1 MIKWTYPLK
10 RRVQTMTERKN
21 TYLFYKP
28 SEELEKKVQEVRKL
42 GRKYGFQLVDNPN
55 DANIIASFGGD
66 GTFLQSIRKTNF
78 REDCLYIG
86 VNDGKLGFY
95 TDFSTDDL
103 AKIELGLQSDIIEVL
118 KYPTLDVTVDGKQN
132 FQCLNELSIRSQI
145 IKTFA
150 IDVYIDGFYFETFRG
165 DGMVVST
172 PTGSTAYN
180 KSLGGAVVD
189 PKLKA
194 MQLTEI
200 SSLNNNQYRTL
211 GSPLLL
217 SHDRELVLKIVQ
229 DGNDH
234 PIIGADNEALSIR
247 HSHEVRIKVSDKQIK
262 TLRMKDNLF
271 LDKVRRSFL

>member
-1 MIKWTYPLK
+1 MDNQQKA
-10 RRVQTMTERKN
+10 
-21 TYLFYKP
+21 YLFYKP
-28 SEELEKKVQEVRKL
+28 SEELEERVQAVRKI
-42 GRKYGFQLVDNPN
+42 GRKYDYTLVEDPK
-55 DANIIASFGGD
+55 DANLIVSFGGD
-66 GTFLQSIRKTNF
+66 GTFLQAIRKTGF
-78 REDCLYIG
+78 RDDCLYIG
-86 VNDGKLGFY
+86 VNDGRLGFY
-95 TDFSTDDL
+95 TDFDTHDL
-103 AKIELGLQSDIIEVL
+103 NKIEQGLQQSDNIEVL
-118 KYPTLDVTVDGKQN
+118 KYPTLEVTVDDNQN
-132 FQCLNELSIRSQI
+132 FHCLNELSIRSNI

-150 IDVYIDGFYFETFRG
+150 IDVYIDGNYFETFRG

-180 KSLGGAVVD
+180 KSLNGAVVD

-217 SHDRELVLKIVQ
+217 SKGRELTLKIVQ

-247 HSHEVRIKVSDKQIK
+247 HSHEIKVKVSEREIK

-271 LDKVRRSFL
+271 LDKVKRSFL